1 MLVGRIWV
9 RMVACMV
16 AVAFILSGADAMAQS
31 YDPSQDL
38 PQPTKWQKRIEKLGR
53 GVSNVL
59 FGWTEIPLTMDEK
72 IDQGKPL
79 TYILTTAPIVGTVK
93 AILRTGVGGY
103 EIVTFAGTKPERNYE
118 PILEPAY
125 LF

>member
-1 MLVGRIWV
+1 MMCGQKPV
-9 RMVACMV
+9 RLAALIVAM
-16 AVAFILSGADAMAQS
+16 AFVFSGAGAMAQS
-31 YDPSQDL
+31 YDPAQDL

-53 GVSNVL
+53 GVSNVV
-59 FGWTEIPLTMDEK
+59 FGWTEIPLTVDEK
-72 IDQGKPL
+72 INQGKPL

-93 AILRTGVGGY
+93 AIMRTGVGAY
-103 EIVTFAGTKPERNYE
+103 EIVTFTGTKPERNYE